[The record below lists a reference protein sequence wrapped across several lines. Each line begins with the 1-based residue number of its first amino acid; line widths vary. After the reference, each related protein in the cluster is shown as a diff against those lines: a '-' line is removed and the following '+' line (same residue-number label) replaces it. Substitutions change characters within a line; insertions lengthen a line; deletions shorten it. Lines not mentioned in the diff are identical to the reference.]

1 MVDTMKTTDTEKAEL
16 LQRSSAEADKIKE
29 VGLNVSL
36 LFLCFIASFVSF
48 WDVEIAF
55 DLNKIFSISFVTVL
69 IYIITVTV
77 FRSKY
82 DTGLYKGRETEPYK
96 EAVKRFD
103 ALAKEIADNLLVDR
117 LRDWCNAFRRKD
129 LADVR
134 YNIISPFM
142 TYQEYEEKYMNL
154 SKAQVRQLPLNKTTR
169 KAILRANKVL
179 PAELT
184 SDMLLSRSFSTTIFG
199 KRKILPKSGEQQRE
213 RDLLLSYINAFIRTF
228 ICGMF
233 VISVASDPSVDTF
246 IQWLIRMVPIV
257 MAFVTAPAA
266 GYRNVTDTTTRRIS
280 AQSGILDLF
289 FADKVK
295 EDAEIAKRDA
305 EEKRLEM
312 LARMHAEAT
321 SASSEAISS
330 EALPTT
336 PEEEKT
342 P

>member
-1 MVDTMKTTDTEKAEL
+1 MIDTLKTNEAEKTEL
-16 LQRSSAEADKIKE
+16 LQRSSADADKIKE

-36 LFLCFIASFVSF
+36 LFLCFIASFISF

-69 IYIITVTV
+69 LYIITVTV

-117 LRDWCNAFRRKD
+117 LRDWCNEFRRKD

-134 YNIISPFM
+134 YNIVAPFM
-142 TYQEYEEKYMNL
+142 TYAEYEEKYMNL
-154 SKAQVRQLPLNKTTR
+154 SPKQVKKLRLNRGAKN
-169 KAILRANKVL
+169 AIKRANAVR
-179 PAELT
+179 PADLT

-199 KRKILPKSGEQQRE
+199 KRKILPKSGERQRE
-213 RDLLLSYINAFIRTF
+213 QDLLLNYINAFIRTF

-233 VISVASDPSVDTF
+233 VISIASDPSLDTF

-266 GYRNVTDTTTRRIS
+266 GYRNVTEITTRRVD
-280 AQSGILDLF
+280 AQSGILDVF
-289 FADKVK
+289 FADKAKDDEEAKKK
-295 EDAEIAKRDA
+295 EA
-305 EEKRLEM
+305 EERLRAAME
-312 LARMHAEAT
+312 AACAAEEQLSLENMQEYA
-321 SASSEAISS
+321 EG
-330 EALPTT
+330 
-336 PEEEKT
+336 K
-342 P
+342 